1 MVCLAY
7 HPMNENP
14 KIAARK
20 LQIIAG
26 RLPSQL
32 RQVIKNCQ
40 NYSGDGKGRGMKFVG
55 GSTHST
61 KLANLP
67 FDPTSY
73 LKYLPHERNQHTL
86 HLRKEGCLLA
96 CLLACMWCWG
106 PGGRGER
113 REFLDD
119 FSQMNEHEHE
129 QATHNAHAFDNEST
143 HNQVCISHKLLNE

>member
-1 MVCLAY
+1 
-7 HPMNENP
+7 
-14 KIAARK
+14 
-20 LQIIAG
+20 
-26 RLPSQL
+26 
-32 RQVIKNCQ
+32 
-40 NYSGDGKGRGMKFVG
+40 MKFVG

-67 FDPTSY
+67 FNPTSY

-86 HLRKEGCLLA
+86 HLRKVACLIA

-106 PGGRGER
+106 PGGR

-119 FSQMNEHEHE
+119 FSQMNEHE
-129 QATHNAHAFDNEST
+129 QATHNAHAFDKEST